1 MGARCDDGRRGII
14 FFGARRRW
22 QKLIFHNTSGDCS
35 CSCVSQS
42 KEKNCMLRVTF
53 LLAGNNERRAVAF
66 ICFMA
71 RRLSHLAS
79 TIKSKQEINYLLH
92 AECRR
97 RAAVA
102 HDRHPA
108 KTFYDRRNLSCWQFL
123 LLLSARRERCS
134 LVANC
139 RRIKFLALPLL
150 TLYCILHPLRN
161 GRKK

>member
-42 KEKNCMLRVTF
+42 KEKNCILRVTF

-97 RAAVA
+97 AGG
-102 HDRHPA
+102 
-108 KTFYDRRNLSCWQFL
+108 RRWRTTDIRPRLFMTAGISLAGSFCCCFPL
-123 LLLSARRERCS
+123 GERDARS
-134 LVANC
+134 LPIVDASNFSLC
-139 RRIKFLALPLL
+139 L
-150 TLYCILHPLRN
+150 C
-161 GRKK
+161 